1 MPEMSEKEEFIALIH
16 EALNSYT
23 IAVNGSINE
32 TRTLPEWIQILASD
46 TRGIHER
53 RELALARSRIARAIA
68 ASRSGRAAAALWRIV
83 RTPLFTML
91 GSMIGYYLL
100 HWIDPDAVAHLLK

>member
-1 MPEMSEKEEFIALIH
+1 MPDDYEKQEFIAVIH

-23 IAVNGSINE
+23 ISVNGSINE
-32 TRTLPEWIQILASD
+32 TRTLPEWIQLLASD

-53 RELALARSRIARAIA
+53 REAALARSRIARAVA
-68 ASRSGRAAAALWRIV
+68 ASRSGRAVAACRRIV

-91 GSMIGYYLL
+91 GSMVGYYLL
-100 HWIDPDAVAHLLK
+100 HWIDPAALAGLLK